1 MELTGQFRNEP
12 VANQMPRAR
21 TPDKEEA
28 ILEAAARVFSGRP
41 FHEVL
46 IDDVA
51 TAAGVGKGT
60 IYRYFPTKDDLF
72 FAAILHSFDR
82 LSDALAQSLAQET
95 SPRRR
100 LERIAREVLSFSW
113 GRRDLFTLLL
123 NDERRF
129 AKRDEE
135 LQKRR
140 EAVSR
145 LAQEAILEG
154 IRRREF
160 RGIDARIGAEL
171 FRGMI
176 RAANTLRRPE
186 DTLDGLVSEIVGIF
200 THGIERAQA

>member
-1 MELTGQFRNEP
+1 MELTGQFRN
-12 VANQMPRAR
+12 MPRVR
-21 TPDKEEA
+21 THDKEET

-46 IDDVA
+46 IEEIA

-60 IYRYFPTKDDLF
+60 IYRYFETKEDLY
-72 FAAILHSFDR
+72 FAAILHSFDE
-82 LSDALAQSLAQET
+82 LSDALAESLAQET

-113 GRRDLFTLLL
+113 DRRELFDLLFG
-123 NDERRF
+123 DERRF
-129 AKRDEE
+129 AKREE
-135 LQKRR
+135 EMQKRR

-160 RGIDARIGAEL
+160 RGIDARVGAEL

-176 RAANTLRRPE
+176 RAANGLRRRE
-186 DTLDGLVSEIVGIF
+186 DALDGLVSEIVGIF
-200 THGIERAQA
+200 TRGIARAHA

>member
-1 MELTGQFRNEP
+1 MS
-12 VANQMPRAR
+12 RAR
-21 TPDKEEA
+21 THDKEET
-28 ILEAAARVFSGRP
+28 ILEAAARVFAGKP

-60 IYRYFPTKDDLF
+60 IYRYFETKEDLY
-72 FAAILHSFDR
+72 FAAILYSFDE
-82 LSDALAQSLAQET
+82 LSAALAESLAQET

-113 GRRDLFTLLL
+113 DRREIFALLL
-123 NDERRF
+123 SDERRF
-129 AKRDEE
+129 PKREE
-135 LQKRR
+135 EMEKRR
-140 EAVSR
+140 ETVSR

-154 IRRREF
+154 IRRRQF
-160 RGIDARIGAEL
+160 RGIDARVGAEL

-176 RAANTLRRPE
+176 RAANGLRRAE

-200 THGIERAQA
+200 TRGIERAHP

>member
-1 MELTGQFRNEP
+1 
-12 VANQMPRAR
+12 MPRVK
-21 TPDKEEA
+21 TNSKKEE
-28 ILEAAARVFSGRP
+28 ILEAASRVFADRE

-82 LSDALAQSLAQET
+82 LSDALAESLAQET

-129 AKRDEE
+129 AKRDGE

>member
-1 MELTGQFRNEP
+1 MARL
-12 VANQMPRAR
+12 R
-21 TPDKEEA
+21 TPDKEET

-46 IDDVA
+46 IDEVA

-60 IYRYFPTKDDLF
+60 IYRYFETKEDLY
-72 FAAILHSFDR
+72 FAALLYSFDE
-82 LSDALAQSLAQET
+82 LSVALAESLARET

-113 GRRDLFTLLL
+113 DRREIFALLL
-123 NDERRF
+123 SDERRF
-129 AKRDEE
+129 PKREE
-135 LQKRR
+135 EMQKRR
-140 EAVSR
+140 EAVTR

-176 RAANTLRRPE
+176 RAANGLRRPE

-200 THGIERAQA
+200 TRGIARAHP

>member
-1 MELTGQFRNEP
+1 MELTGQFRI
-12 VANQMPRAR
+12 MPRVR
-21 TPDKEEA
+21 TPDKEET

-46 IDDVA
+46 IEEIA

-60 IYRYFPTKDDLF
+60 IYRYFETKEDLY
-72 FAAILHSFDR
+72 FAAILHSFDE
-82 LSDALAQSLAQET
+82 LSDALSESLSQET

-113 GRRDLFTLLL
+113 DRRELFDLLL
-123 NDERRF
+123 SDERRF
-129 AKRDEE
+129 AKREE
-135 LQKRR
+135 EMQKRR
-140 EAVSR
+140 EAVTR

-160 RGIDARIGAEL
+160 RGIDARVGAEL

-176 RAANTLRRPE
+176 RAANGLRRPE

-200 THGIERAQA
+200 TRGIERARP